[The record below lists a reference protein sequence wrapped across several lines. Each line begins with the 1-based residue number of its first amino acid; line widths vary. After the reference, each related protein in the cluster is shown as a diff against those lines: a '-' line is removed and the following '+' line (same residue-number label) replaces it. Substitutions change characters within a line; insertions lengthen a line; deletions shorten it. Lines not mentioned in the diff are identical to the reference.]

1 MREVINPVREL
12 LGEPPW
18 EVFAIGPDVP
28 VLAALELLA
37 DKDVGALVVLQGD
50 RLAGVFSERDYARG
64 GELAG
69 RSAQH
74 TLVRELMTPDV
85 IFVTP
90 DQTVEQCMALM
101 TTKRMRHLPVQERD
115 RVVGLVSIG
124 DLVKHVNAHHD
135 AVVRDLERDRMF
147 LRTGEAG
154 YY

>member
-1 MREVINPVREL
+1 MRDAERPVRQL
-12 LGEPPW
+12 LGKRPW
-18 EVFAIGPDVP
+18 EVFSVGPDVP
-28 VLAALELLA
+28 VLAALQKLA
-37 DKDVGALVVLQGD
+37 DKDLGALVVLDGE

-69 RSAQH
+69 RSAEH
-74 TLVRELMTPDV
+74 TLVSELMTPEV

-101 TTKRMRHLPVQERD
+101 TAKRMRHLPVLEQE

-124 DLVKHVNAHHD
+124 DLVKHVNAHYED
-135 AVVRDLERDRMF
+135 VVRDLERDRLFM
-147 LRTGEAG
+147 RTEGAG

>member
-1 MREVINPVREL
+1 MREAERPVRQL

-18 EVFAIGPDVP
+18 EVFSIGPDVP
-28 VLAALELLA
+28 VLAALEVLA
-37 DKDVGALVVLQGD
+37 DKDLGALVVLEED

-74 TLVRELMTPDV
+74 TLVRELMTPNV

-101 TTKRMRHLPVQERD
+101 TAKRMRHLPVVEQD

-124 DLVKHVNAHHD
+124 DLVKHVNAHYED
-135 AVVRDLERDRMF
+135 VVRDLERDRMF

>member
-1 MREVINPVREL
+1 MREAKAPVRQL

-18 EVFAIGPDVP
+18 EVFSVAPDVP
-28 VLAALELLA
+28 VLAALEVLA
-37 DKDVGALVVLQGD
+37 DKDLGALVVLDEG

-69 RSAQH
+69 RSAQD
-74 TLVRELMTPDV
+74 TPVRELMTPDV

-101 TTKRMRHLPVQERD
+101 TAKRMRHLPVMERD
-115 RVVGLVSIG
+115 EVVGLVSIG
-124 DLVKHVNAHHD
+124 DLVKQVNAHYED
-135 AVVRDLERDRMF
+135 VVRDLERDQMF

>member
-1 MREVINPVREL
+1 V
-12 LGEPPW
+12 
-18 EVFAIGPDVP
+18 GPDVP
-28 VLAALELLA
+28 VLAALEVLA
-37 DKDVGALVVLQGD
+37 DKDLGALVVLDED

-64 GELAG
+64 GELVG
-69 RSAQH
+69 KSAQH

-101 TTKRMRHLPVQERD
+101 TAKRMRHLPVVEGD

-124 DLVKHVNAHHD
+124 DLVKHVNVHYEE
-135 AVVRDLERDRMF
+135 VVRDLERDRMF

>member
-1 MREVINPVREL
+1 MREAERSVRQL
-12 LGEPPW
+12 LGERPW
-18 EVFAIGPDVP
+18 KVFSVEPDLP
-28 VLAALELLA
+28 VLAALQVLA
-37 DKDVGALVVLQGD
+37 EEDLGALVVLEGE

-69 RSAQH
+69 RSAEH
-74 TLVRELMTPDV
+74 TRVRELMTPDV

-101 TTKRMRHLPVQERD
+101 TAKRMRHLPVVEQD

-124 DLVKHVNAHHD
+124 DLVKHVNAHYEE
-135 AVVRDLERDRMF
+135 VVRDLERDRQFM
-147 LRTGEAG
+147 RTEGAG